1 MKCPEC
7 GGATRVRDS
16 RPTEQGRTRRYQ
28 CDVCSSRFTTIEV
41 LSHVGQSQ
49 GRDPLELRVHALR
62 AETLDEIESEVA
74 HLLGVLRRRYNVQ
87 EESTDV
93 TEEA

>member
-7 GGATRVRDS
+7 GGVAGVKDS
-16 RPTEQGRTRRYQ
+16 RPTAQGMTRRRYQ
-28 CDVCSSRFTTIEV
+28 CGSCGVRFTTHEMV
-41 LSHVGQSQ
+41 SHTGDSQ

-74 HLLGVLRRRYNVQ
+74 HLLGVLRRRYNIAETVDETQ
-87 EESTDV
+87 EV
-93 TEEA
+93 